1 MRFGLNDLI
10 QIIQGRGPTTQEL
23 LIKQMPTR
31 EVDLPKVLQSVVR
44 FAETKQ
50 ILDQVLQAQRDKKI
64 RSIAILSELPREGR
78 SLFTAML
85 AMSFGQLVRQKVLV
99 VDCHTLRG
107 PYSLSLERLLES
119 DELSE
124 EARQGEVR
132 KTLSMNV
139 SVVRLRDWAEERD
152 TIAEYEVKNLMDG
165 PGRDFDLAIFDT
177 CAMAAKNRNNLDPIA
192 IARRCDASIL
202 LVSRRTASRSM
213 LHEIRERMKKEK
225 LDLLGI
231 AHNEGILA

>member
-1 MRFGLNDLI
+1 MRFGFRELAQLF
-10 QIIQGRGPTTQEL
+10 QGRGPTEQEL

-31 EVDLPKVLQSVVR
+31 DVDLPKVLQSVVR

-78 SLFTAML
+78 SLFSAML

-119 DELSE
+119 DELGE
-124 EARQGEVR
+124 EGRVEQVR
-132 KTLSMNV
+132 KTLSVNV
-139 SVVRLRDWAEERD
+139 SLVRLRDWAEQME
-152 TIAEYEVKNLMDG
+152 TMAEYEVKSLMDG
-165 PGRDFDLAIFDT
+165 PGKNFDLAIFDT

-213 LHEIRERMKKEK
+213 LHEIRERMRKEK
-225 LDLLGI
+225 LELLGI
-231 AHNEGILA
+231 AHNEGILV